1 MRSLV
6 RRETRLCFTQINPG
20 SMTSKFKGLEL
31 PKAPKQNEAE
41 AELLMANGATL
52 TSSDVEECTETKI
65 QDLESNG
72 QITLHLRTK
81 SNGLF
86 RIWPCIKLRC
96 QQTGKEAKFVHAL
109 HVGIHPHWMLL
120 TAGSVYTLVFEKLD
134 SDCKV
139 FDVLEDIP
147 EHGGLCIRDLHR
159 NADDVYRLQEV

>member
-1 MRSLV
+1 
-6 RRETRLCFTQINPG
+6 
-20 SMTSKFKGLEL
+20 MTSKFEGVEL
-31 PKAPKQNEAE
+31 PKASKQSGAE
-41 AELLMANGATL
+41 DEQLTANGTTL

-72 QITLHLRTK
+72 QITVHIRIK
-81 SNGLF
+81 SSGLI

-109 HVGIHPHWMLL
+109 HVGIYPHWMLL

-134 SDCKV
+134 NHCNV

-147 EHGGLCIRDLHR
+147 EHGGLCIRNLNR
-159 NADDVYRLQEV
+159 NADDVYRLQET